1 MKYMRKEH
9 HNHSAW
15 LMSLLAGSAL
25 TMALPSQGQ
34 IVSLNITRDG
44 PGSQWIGAGTNY
56 GIASLGTVT
65 DGWVNL
71 QQPTN
76 LVSDVNFASGT
87 PSTVDAIVSSFTGG
101 AWSVGNSVYTNTPLF
116 SWVNDSAVGGA
127 TPTFT
132 VSDINASFPD
142 GYFVVA
148 YFSGFLNCTGAS
160 VSDGTDT
167 FYFRPLNSGNI
178 GSFNGTLT
186 ETTQTTDLGANNN
199 PFAQYA
205 VFGSTATPR
214 TADSLTFTVTM
225 LSGTGGAGLGGLQ
238 IVAVPEPSTVSFLA
252 FGFGLLALRL
262 FQRRG

>member
-1 MKYMRKEH
+1 M
-9 HNHSAW
+9 HNTSTTKRNW
-15 LMSLLAGSAL
+15 LLSLFAGGALAV
-25 TMALPSQGQ
+25 ALPSQGQ

-76 LVSDVNFASGT
+76 AYNNVNFASGT
-87 PSTVDAIVSSFTGG
+87 ASTVDAVVPSFSGG
-101 AWSVGNSVYTNTPLF
+101 AWSVGNSVYTNTPLM
-116 SWVNDSAVGGA
+116 SWLNDSAVGGA

-132 VSDINASFPD
+132 VSDINASFPA

-205 VFGSTATPR
+205 VFGSAATPR
-214 TADSLTFTVTM
+214 TADSLTFTVKM

-238 IVAVPEPSTVSFLA
+238 IVAVPEPAALPLLSL
-252 FGFGLLALRL
+252 GFGLLALRL
-262 FQRRG
+262 AQRRG